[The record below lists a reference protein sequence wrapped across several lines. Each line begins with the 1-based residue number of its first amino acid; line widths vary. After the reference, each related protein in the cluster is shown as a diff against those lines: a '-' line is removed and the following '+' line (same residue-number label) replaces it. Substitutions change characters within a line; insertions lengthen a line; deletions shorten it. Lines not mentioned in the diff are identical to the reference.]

1 MKKVRIT
8 WPGNEFILRQTFGTS
23 GIWGGYEFTF
33 DEIENADFWI
43 IVNNYKLKMLN
54 CNCPKTNIIY
64 VLQEPQ
70 AVSEYNNDNHSF
82 CFLNQFGKIL
92 TTQDSISNY
101 NISHQ
106 QVGIPWLINKSID
119 QLLSDHPPEK
129 TKKISIITS
138 NKTYT
143 KGHRKRIECALK
155 IKKYFGEHVDLFG
168 NGFNNFID
176 KWDVLAPYK
185 FHIAIENS
193 VERNYFSEKI
203 TDSILAYSLPLYHG
217 CPNITDY
224 FELPDF
230 LRILNLDS
238 FSEVKNK
245 IKYLLDSESLYE
257 NNLGLFNSFRNKIF
271 HTYNFFPMIIS
282 VMDKVQQSDCSS
294 LQEIS
299 YTQKHSKF
307 NTLQKII
314 TKKIFLNKM
323 KYLYGDYKQNKF

>member
-1 MKKVRIT
+1 VYK
-8 WPGNEFILRQTFGTS
+8 RQ
-23 GIWGGYEFTF
+23 
-33 DEIENADFWI
+33 
-43 IVNNYKLKMLN
+43 
-54 CNCPKTNIIY
+54 
-64 VLQEPQ
+64 
-70 AVSEYNNDNHSF
+70 
-82 CFLNQFGKIL
+82 
-92 TTQDSISNY
+92 TQDSISND

-119 QLLSDHPPEK
+119 QLISDLPPKK

-168 NGFNNFID
+168 NGFNSFID
-176 KWDVLAPYK
+176 KWDVLAPYE

-203 TDSILAYSLPLYHG
+203 TDPILAYSLPLYYG

-224 FELPDF
+224 FSLPDF
-230 LRILNLDS
+230 LRIPNLDT

-245 IKYLLDSESLYE
+245 IKFLLESDSLYE
-257 NNLGLFNSFRNKIF
+257 NNQSLLNSFRNKIF
-271 HTYNFFPMIIS
+271 HTYNFFPMIIA
-282 VMDKVQQSDCSS
+282 VMDKMNQIDFSS

-323 KYLYGDYKQNKF
+323 KYFYGDYKQNKF